1 MNVSLEYIEEIKTPF
16 TKKFLREIAERT
28 LEECRFSFLR
38 GKKISLNA
46 IAVSESKIKKIN
58 RKYRGK
64 DKVTDIL
71 SFGEYETRLAL
82 KKEKR
87 REIFLGEIFFSPAFI
102 IKQAKR
108 SLPDKTKEVII
119 REMAYIFSHGVLHL
133 VGFDHEEKMFAIQEK
148 VAKFFEKQK

>member
-1 MNVSLEYIEEIKTPF
+1 MKVSLEYIEEVKIPF

-28 LEECRFSFLR
+28 LKERHFSFLQ
-38 GKKISLNA
+38 GKKISLNV

-64 DKVTDIL
+64 DAVTDIL

-87 REIFLGEIFFSPAFI
+87 KDIFLGEIFFSPAFI
-102 IKQAKR
+102 IKRAKR
-108 SLPDKTKEVII
+108 DLSDKTKEATIK
-119 REMAYIFSHGVLHL
+119 EMVYIFSHGVLHL
-133 VGFDHEEKMFAIQEK
+133 VGFDHEKEMFAIQEK
-148 VAKFFEKQK
+148 MTKFFERQK